1 MLDSGL
7 IIVGVDLEWKWYKTV
22 SICWT
27 EKKFNYSKELLVY
40 ENNYLFPSNN
50 VG

>member
-1 MLDSGL
+1 MLDTRL

-22 SICWT
+22 SNCWI
-27 EKKFNYSKELLVY
+27 ENKFNYSKELLVY
-40 ENNYLFPSNN
+40 ENNDLFPSNN